1 MRYDVITLSREYG
14 AGAGQLARRLGA
26 ELGWPVFDEEIPR
39 AAAQRLGIPDDS
51 LDEWDEHAPRF
62 LESIGHALLLGSPE
76 VMVDPAYARRPA
88 ARDVADATREVLL
101 ERAARPPVIVVGHG
115 AQVLLQDRPRTLHLR
130 LVAPIEDRV
139 RRVVERRACVA
150 DEAVEICHAVDR
162 DRVHYVQ
169 QFLHRDVRDPQLY
182 ALQINTG
189 VVTMDDA
196 VRLVRSLVE
205 ELATRG

>member
-1 MRYDVITLSREYG
+1 MRYDVVSLGRESG
-14 AGAGQLARRLGA
+14 AGAGQLARQLGA

-39 AAAQRLGIPDDS
+39 AAARRLGIPDDS

-62 LESIGHALLLGSPE
+62 LESIGHALLLGSPD

-101 ERAARPPVIVVGHG
+101 ERAAEPPVILVGHG
-115 AQVLLQDRPRTLHLR
+115 AQVLLENRPRTLHVR
-130 LVAPIEDRV
+130 LVAPIGERV
-139 RRVVERRACVA
+139 RRIVARRACVE
-150 DEAVEICHAVDR
+150 DEAAEICHAVDR

-189 VVTMDDA
+189 AVSIDDA
-196 VRLVRSLVE
+196 VRLVRTLVDE
-205 ELATRG
+205 PAP